1 MITISVIEFFPSDSE
16 PDYEFE
22 KNLQDADSME
32 KEVAEFECEVND
44 DEAVVQWF
52 REDKVS
58 IKHLLCSYLSSY
70 KWASK
75 QASKQVRNCMQID
88 A

>member
-1 MITISVIEFFPSDSE
+1 MEFFPSDSE

-22 KNLQDADSME
+22 KKLQDADSLE

-58 IKHLLCSYLSSY
+58 SIKHLLCSYLWTV
-70 KWASK
+70 KWVSK
-75 QASKQVRNCMQID
+75 QAS
-88 A
+88 